1 MLIRFK
7 VKNFLSFNDLQEFD
21 MLAGK
26 VRSKNEH
33 LLIDKNIKLRKFA
46 AIYGANASGKTNLI
60 KSIQYAQ
67 NILKEKNFNV
77 NGGKYCKTNKKNKE
91 NPSYFEFEIKLKDKY
106 YTYGFELLLK
116 DSKLVSEWLYEL
128 LPNGEEKKI
137 FEYDA
142 SSKVTDKLTFG
153 KYFKSSK
160 LIDLLNVYARPY
172 NDIDIEANEIDSDL
186 DSNLN
191 VLFLCEMNNNKVFL
205 YKEEKE
211 AFVFRDVYNWLC
223 KNIKIVYPNT
233 KILDYSKWYFT
244 KSNKDNICELLK
256 SFGTG
261 IESFHIEDVDIN
273 ELNPSEKEII
283 TQIIFRAKKTREKA
297 KNVGFQGVLRGSDKM
312 FIITFI
318 KESDKY
324 NINTIK
330 FKHIN
335 NDDTLYGLD
344 EESDGTIRLMDLI
357 DILIDDNK
365 EDVVYII
372 DELDRSLHPQLTY
385 KFVEQFFKLTK
396 GNNIQ
401 LITSTHESHIMNFDL
416 LRRDEIWFVNKNNK
430 GESNIYSLDEFNE
443 RFDRK
448 IDKAYLEGRYKG
460 IPIFDTYFPV
470 KE

>member
-1 MLIRFK
+1 
-7 VKNFLSFNDLQEFD
+7 
-21 MLAGK
+21 
-26 VRSKNEH
+26 
-33 LLIDKNIKLRKFA
+33 
-46 AIYGANASGKTNLI
+46 
-60 KSIQYAQ
+60 
-67 NILKEKNFNV
+67 
-77 NGGKYCKTNKKNKE
+77 
-91 NPSYFEFEIKLKDKY
+91 
-106 YTYGFELLLK
+106 
-116 DSKLVSEWLYEL
+116 
-128 LPNGEEKKI
+128 
-137 FEYDA
+137 
-142 SSKVTDKLTFG
+142 
-153 KYFKSSK
+153 
-160 LIDLLNVYARPY
+160 
-172 NDIDIEANEIDSDL
+172 
-186 DSNLN
+186 
-191 VLFLCEMNNNKVFL
+191 
-205 YKEEKE
+205 
-211 AFVFRDVYNWLC
+211 
-223 KNIKIVYPNT
+223 
-233 KILDYSKWYFT
+233 
-244 KSNKDNICELLK
+244 
-256 SFGTG
+256 
-261 IESFHIEDVDIN
+261 
-273 ELNPSEKEII
+273 
-283 TQIIFRAKKTREKA
+283 
-297 KNVGFQGVLRGSDKM
+297 M